1 MQPDTQCHK
10 FKKNYKFIFIYY
22 SLCFRPTSFIVF
34 EFKYPWS
41 FTIYREFHTFFY
53 IWREDWMCLMS
64 DNFMPFYWIRV
75 GFSLKIIVLI
85 GDHCYT
91 NFNINIQILNV
102 GAEFERCLWLHV
114 MSPALHVKFSKQ
126 CACLSYVSCQIFF
139 ISLWTK

>member
-53 IWREDWMCLMS
+53 IWREYWVCLIS
-64 DNFMPFYWIRV
+64 DNFMP
-75 GFSLKIIVLI
+75 
-85 GDHCYT
+85 
-91 NFNINIQILNV
+91 NFNINIQILNF
-102 GAEFERCLWLHV
+102 GAEFERCLWLHTV
-114 MSPALHVKFSKQ
+114 NPKRDVTSTKCEIFQTMFMPELRLIRNILRIFVNQIGDKTPFSPQTL
-126 CACLSYVSCQIFF
+126 
-139 ISLWTK
+139 